1 MRMRTS
7 RERRDKP
14 TRMDQPAEKRR
25 RVGENEYKRV
35 IQNTNTK
42 EKRKDEEVQVEN
54 KPKTFQ
60 IFNIKRRKMNETPEL
75 EKAAQKVREEEK
87 IDERDWDREI
97 WLRDEEMK
105 RIAKARTRRI
115 AEAKRKE
122 KSYRHGKSLFL
133 SASRF
138 SGFKNVRRFT
148 YFLIILLSLLLSRY
162 LAKLQFFPVQWKF
175 FNKNRSIVD

>member
-75 EKAAQKVREEEK
+75 EKAAQKV
-87 IDERDWDREI
+87 
-97 WLRDEEMK
+97 
-105 RIAKARTRRI
+105 
-115 AEAKRKE
+115 
-122 KSYRHGKSLFL
+122 
-133 SASRF
+133 
-138 SGFKNVRRFT
+138 
-148 YFLIILLSLLLSRY
+148 
-162 LAKLQFFPVQWKF
+162 
-175 FNKNRSIVD
+175 